1 MRAIRTELPSP
12 LAAPRPPKLRES
24 GRDRFDFRKLRH
36 REPEK
41 LSPWVRL
48 QLMVATSLVL
58 WIAVVEA
65 LREVW

>member
-1 MRAIRTELPSP
+1 MRANRAELPSP

-24 GRDRFDFRKLRH
+24 GHDRFDSRKLRH

-41 LSPWVRL
+41 LSPWVSL
-48 QLMVATSLVL
+48 QLIVATSLVL
-58 WIAVVEA
+58 WIGVIEA